1 MVALVDE
8 VQVPNRPDVAGLR
21 FRGFRGPVDYAGMV
35 AANQATRDAAGLEE
49 VVTVE
54 GMARDYAHLTNSD
67 PDLDVLIVERNSGIV
82 GYARVEWR
90 DLTDGA
96 RSFFSICLI
105 DPNERRQGIGRA
117 MLGWCEA
124 RLAAKAVALAD
135 HATVPALML
144 AFASGAEA
152 GAVALLEG
160 SGWTRSGQ
168 GYEMI
173 RPTLDDIPDVRMP
186 PGLAVRPIGTD
197 ERSRRAVWD
206 ASVEA
211 FRDHR
216 AEPEASEED
225 WQQVLADAYQ
235 DPSLWVVAFDGD
247 EIAGAVLGKID
258 PAENA
263 HHGRERGIA
272 ASVFT
277 RRAWRRR
284 GLARALLA
292 RALVRLRDHGMTSAY
307 LGVDG
312 LNPNQAMTLYRSL
325 GFETASTSIDYTKPL
340 PAWTGVPAPAPVETP

>member
-1 MVALVDE
+1 MFALVDE
-8 VQVPNRPDVAGLR
+8 VHVPNRPDVPGLR
-21 FRGFRGPVDYAGMV
+21 FRSFHGPADYPGMV

-49 VVTVE
+49 GVTVE
-54 GMARDYAHLTNSD
+54 GMASQYAHLTNSD
-67 PDLDVLIVERNSGIV
+67 PDRDVLIVERDERIV
-82 GYARVEWR
+82 GYARAEWR
-90 DLTDGA
+90 DLTDGTRA
-96 RSFFSICLI
+96 FISICLL
-105 DPNERRQGIGRA
+105 DPKERRQGIGRA

-124 RLAAKAVALAD
+124 GSAANAVALAD
-135 HATVPALML
+135 HAAVPAVMQ
-144 AFASGAEA
+144 AFAQGAEA

-160 SGWTRSGQ
+160 SGWTRSGH

-173 RPTLDDIPDVRMP
+173 RPTMDDILDVPMP
-186 PGLAVRPIGTD
+186 AGLAVRPIGAD
-197 ERSRRAVWD
+197 EPSRRAVWE

-225 WQQVLADAYQ
+225 WRQFLADPHE
-235 DPSLWVVAFDGD
+235 DPALWVVAFDGD

-258 PAENA
+258 PAANA

-277 RRAWRRR
+277 RRPWRRR

-292 RALVRLRDHGMTSAY
+292 RCLVRLRDHGMTSAY

-312 LNPNQAMTLYRSL
+312 LNPNQAMTLYGSL
-325 GFETASTSIDYTKPL
+325 GFETASLSIDYTKPL
-340 PAWTGVPAPAPVETP
+340 PAWTGVPAPVSVQTP